1 MTERF
6 RPHAVAERV
15 FVTNAPKLSTQ
26 RCPALPRR
34 FVPSI
39 SGLIAFEA
47 TARNASFSRA
57 ARELALSQ
65 GAVSKRVRQ
74 LEEVLGVELL
84 ARSHHQVSLTACG
97 RSYLADVRRVL
108 AEIEAST
115 RALAR
120 HGPSRHALTIGVPAG
135 LDSHWLI
142 PRLKG
147 FWSLYPDLQVN
158 LVSNEESI
166 DFRDDR
172 IDGVIHCMNDAPG
185 GIVLARLIEE
195 ELLPVAAPELLNTAC
210 LEAPEALIDLGL
222 IHLDGQQDLWREW
235 FALQGMEVPA
245 NIDGPAH
252 GSIGLVIAAAM
263 HGHGVALL
271 PHHMVADALARGLL
285 AAPVRGLM
293 PSGRVYAFSV
303 PAEKLQDSAIGHF
316 ASWLESCARAHPT
329 SPVWQ

>member
-15 FVTNAPKLSTQ
+15 LLANAPKLSTQ

-34 FVPSI
+34 SIPSI
-39 SGLIAFEA
+39 AGLIAFEA
-47 TARNASFSRA
+47 TARNASFSHA
-57 ARELALSQ
+57 AKELALSQ

-74 LEEVLGVELL
+74 LEEVLGVDLL
-84 ARSHHQVSLTACG
+84 ARSHRQVSLTACG
-97 RSYLADVRRVL
+97 RSYLADARRVL
-108 AEIEAST
+108 HEIEAST

-120 HGPSRHALTIGVPAG
+120 QGPSRLALTISVPAG

-147 FWSLYPDLQVN
+147 FWSLHPDLQVN
-158 LVSNEESI
+158 LVPNEASI
-166 DFRDDR
+166 DLRDAR
-172 IDGVIHCMNDAPG
+172 IDGAIHCMNDLSG

-195 ELLPVAAPELLNTAC
+195 VLLPIAAPELLNAAR
-210 LEAPEALIDLGL
+210 LEAPEDLINLGL

-235 FALQGMEVPA
+235 FALQGIEAPA
-245 NIDGPAH
+245 SIDGPAH
-252 GSIGLVIAAAM
+252 GSIGLVIAAAL
-263 HGHGVALL
+263 HGHGVALV
-271 PHHMVADALARGLL
+271 PHHMVADALAQGLL
-285 AAPVRGLM
+285 AAPVKGLL

-316 ASWLESCARAHPT
+316 AKWLESCARAHPT
-329 SPVWQ
+329 TPVWQ

>member
-15 FVTNAPKLSTQ
+15 LVTNAPRFSTQ

-34 FVPSI
+34 SVPSI
-39 SGLIAFEA
+39 AGLIAFEA

-57 ARELALSQ
+57 AKELALSQ

-97 RSYLADVRRVL
+97 RSYLADARRVL

-120 HGPSRHALTIGVPAG
+120 QGPSRHVLTISVPAG

-147 FWSLYPDLQVN
+147 FWSLHPKLQVN
-158 LVSNEESI
+158 LVPNAAAI

-172 IDGVIHCMNDAPG
+172 IDGAIHCMEDATG
-185 GIVLARLIEE
+185 GVVLSRFIEE
-195 ELLPVAAPELLNTAC
+195 VLLPVAAPELLNASC

-235 FALQGMEVPA
+235 FAMQGMEVPA

-252 GSIGLVIAAAM
+252 GNIGLVIAAAM
-263 HGHGVALL
+263 HGHGVALV
-271 PHHMVADALARGLL
+271 PHHMVAAALAQGLL

-316 ASWLESCARAHPT
+316 ANWLESCARAHPAT
-329 SPVWQ
+329 PVWQ